1 MHERRFF
8 SAAFLLLVVFTLLQC
23 ASLAKK
29 VFDPPQIGIDRV
41 EFKSI
46 ALTGAE
52 LVVHVK
58 INNPNAIGA
67 TLNRLEYT
75 LDVDGERLI
84 RGKKDDKI
92 EIAAK
97 DLSVFA
103 LPLTVNYAGLQ
114 AGISGALSKK
124 ALPFQFSGKVV
135 LDTPVGDLSFDL
147 AEKGEIPVPD
157 RPRFELTK
165 IALAEFGV
173 TSATLMLHV
182 KVTNNHDFELDI
194 RSFRY
199 EFSLQDNLI
208 SAAEIAVDRTV
219 GHDKAM
225 ALAIPVTLKL
235 LNLKR
240 GIVDMLK
247 SGRVQ
252 YALKFHL
259 DLNTKFGPVSL
270 PYEKDGLTSLY

>member
-1 MHERRFF
+1 MRKNRRATAFF
-8 SAAFLLLVVFTLLQC
+8 AILVVFTAPHC

-29 VFDPPQIGIDRV
+29 VFDPPQVGVERV
-41 EFKSI
+41 ELKSI

-52 LVVHVK
+52 LIVHVK
-58 INNPNAIGA
+58 INNPNSIGA
-67 TLNRLEYT
+67 TLNYLEYT
-75 LDVDGERLI
+75 FDVDGERLI
-84 RGKKDDKI
+84 RGQKNDKI
-92 EIAAK
+92 AVAAK
-97 DLSVFA
+97 NLSVFT
-103 LPLTVNYAGLQ
+103 LPLTVNYAGLK

-124 ALPFQFSGKVV
+124 SLPFNFIGKVV
-135 LDTPVGDLSFDL
+135 LDTPVGDLAFDL

-173 TSATLMLHV
+173 SSATLMLHA
-182 KVTNNHDFELDI
+182 KITNNHDFELEI

-208 SAAEIAVDRTV
+208 SASEIAVERTV
-219 GHDKAM
+219 GHDKSM
-225 ALAIPVTLKL
+225 ALAIPITVKL

-247 SGRVQ
+247 SGRLQ
-252 YALKFHL
+252 YAFKLNL
-259 DLNTKFGPVSL
+259 DLNTKFGPVTL